1 MRIKKESKYS
11 KRSISEIECTCRC
24 SKLNFEVEEWTGKID
39 EGRIIDYTFSFTSN
53 FLGKS
58 NGRLRAVWNA
68 LLGKEVYYAEV
79 CCDKEEA
86 VRFLEESLRMIKE
99 N

>member
-1 MRIKKESKYS
+1 MRYH
-11 KRSISEIECTCRC
+11 KRNHTEIECNCRC
-24 SKLNFEVEEWTGKID
+24 SKLNFEVEEWGDKGSGKITD
-39 EGRIIDYTFSFTSN
+39 VNFSFTSN

-58 NGRLRAVWNA
+58 NGRLRAVWKA
-68 LLGKEVYYAEV
+68 LLGKEVYYAEI

-86 VRFLEESLRMIKE
+86 IKFLEESLRMIKE

>member
-1 MRIKKESKYS
+1 MRYY
-11 KRSISEIECTCRC
+11 KRNHTEIECKCRC
-24 SKLNFEVEEWTGKID
+24 SKLNFEAEEWGDKDNGKITD
-39 EGRIIDYTFSFTSN
+39 VSFSFTSN
-53 FLGKS
+53 YLGKQNS
-58 NGRLRAVWNA
+58 RLRAVWKA

-86 VRFLEESLRMIKE
+86 VKFLEESLRIIKE

>member
-1 MRIKKESKYS
+1 MRYHN
-11 KRSISEIECTCRC
+11 RNHTEIECKCRC
-24 SKLNFEVEEWTGKID
+24 SKLNFEVEEWGDKDSGKITD
-39 EGRIIDYTFSFTSN
+39 VTFSFTSN
-53 FLGKS
+53 YLGKQ
-58 NGRLRAVWNA
+58 NLRLRAVWKA

-86 VRFLEESLRMIKE
+86 VKFLEESLRMIKE

>member
-1 MRIKKESKYS
+1 MRHH
-11 KRSISEIECTCRC
+11 KRDHTEIECNCRC
-24 SKLNFEVEEWTGKID
+24 SKLNFEVEEWGDKDSGKAT
-39 EGRIIDYTFSFTSN
+39 DYIFSFTSN
-53 FLGKS
+53 YLGKQNS
-58 NGRLRAVWNA
+58 RLRAVWKA

-86 VRFLEESLRMIKE
+86 VKFLEESLRMIKE